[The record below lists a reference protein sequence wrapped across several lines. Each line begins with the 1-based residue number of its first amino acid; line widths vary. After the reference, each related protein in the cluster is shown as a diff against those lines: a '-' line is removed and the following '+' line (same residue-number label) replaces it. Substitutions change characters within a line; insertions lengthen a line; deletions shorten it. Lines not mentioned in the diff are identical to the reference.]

1 MMEGLSSEEPIGDLY
16 AHLMSVREGAVVDAT
31 GRHELATLQAWAADA
46 AAALAREGLGPGEPV
61 LVPVANEARDIAS
74 MLGVIL
80 AGGVAVPV
88 HRRAHADTARQ
99 HRAATGARLRLSAG
113 DAAQI
118 EADGPP
124 PPHRPLLNGAA
135 VITFTSGSTG
145 VPKGVVLARER
156 ITGKLNAIQRMLAM
170 PRGAAVLTPLQLI
183 FSFGQWVTFLTLA
196 RGGTVHLADRF
207 DPVAVAEA
215 LGRGGV
221 DYLAAVPT
229 MLRLLPDER
238 NPGVGAT
245 ILTGGEPV
253 TAQLRRTLL
262 DRWPAARIASIYGLT
277 ETGTCDLFHIDRSEA
292 ATADTLGHPSPGVE
306 VATDPETS
314 ELMIWTPY
322 AMLGY
327 LDMPEETARTLA
339 GGWLRTG
346 DVARV
351 EPDGSVTLV
360 GRLKELIN
368 RAGNKVSP
376 LEVERLFA
384 GHPDVAAALATGVHD
399 ARLGEA
405 IHLLVVPRP
414 GARMNAEALRDWAR
428 DRTERFK
435 LPDAIHF
442 ADELPLGRTGKADRA
457 MLRRSLEQRES

>member
-1 MMEGLSSEEPIGDLY
+1 MIRDRCVSSTFAMSCASLEP
-16 AHLMSVREGAVVDAT
+16 
-31 GRHELATLQAWAADA
+31 
-46 AAALAREGLGPGEPV
+46 
-61 LVPVANEARDIAS
+61 
-74 MLGVIL
+74 
-80 AGGVAVPV
+80 
-88 HRRAHADTARQ
+88 
-99 HRAATGARLRLSAG
+99 
-113 DAAQI
+113 
-118 EADGPP
+118 
-124 PPHRPLLNGAA
+124 
-135 VITFTSGSTG
+135 
-145 VPKGVVLARER
+145 
-156 ITGKLNAIQRMLAM
+156 
-170 PRGAAVLTPLQLI
+170 LTI
-183 FSFGQWVTFLTLA
+183 FSFGQWVAFLTLA
-196 RGGTVHLADRF
+196 RGGTVHLAERF
-207 DPVAVAEA
+207 DPAAVAA
-215 LGRGGV
+215 SLGRGGV

-262 DRWPAARIASIYGLT
+262 ERWPAARIASIYGLT
-277 ETGTCDLFHIDRSEA
+277 ETGTCDLFHFDGGGVDGGEA
-292 ATADTLGHPSPGVE
+292 GTADTLGHPSPGVE
-306 VATDPETS
+306 VATDAGTG
-314 ELMIWTPY
+314 ELMIRTPY

-327 LDMPEETARTLA
+327 LDMPDETARTLA

-368 RAGNKVSP
+368 RGGNKVSP

-384 GHPDVAAALATGVHD
+384 GHPDVAAALATGVRD

-414 GARMNAEALRDWAR
+414 GATADAEALKAWAGE
-428 DRTERFK
+428 RTERFK

-457 MLRRSLEQRES
+457 LLRRSLEERPGRS